1 MDDQGPVV
9 DPSSPV
15 YVYVQVADA
24 IEAEVRAGRLPV
36 GARLPGEQD
45 LATQYGIAKGTARR
59 VAEELRDRGLALTV
73 PNKGTFITQPPED
86 GGSASAE
93 R

>member
-9 DPSSPV
+9 DPSLPV

-24 IEAEVRAGRLPV
+24 IEADIRSGRLPV

-45 LATQYGIAKGTARR
+45 LAVQYGIAKGTAAR
-59 VAEELRDRGLALTV
+59 VARELRDRGLATTLA
-73 PNKGTFITQPPED
+73 NKGTYIVEPPP
-86 GGSASAE
+86 AE
-93 R
+93 G

>member
-1 MDDQGPVV
+1 MGDDHGSVV

-24 IEAEVRAGRLPV
+24 IEADVRSGRLPV

-45 LATQYGIAKGTARR
+45 LAAQYGIAKGTASR
-59 VAEELRDRGLALTV
+59 VARELRDRGLAITV
-73 PNKGTFITQPPED
+73 PNKGTFITEPPQPPGE
-86 GGSASAE
+86 G
-93 R
+93 

>member
-1 MDDQGPVV
+1 MDDQEPVV
-9 DPSSPV
+9 DASLPV

-24 IEAEVRAGRLPV
+24 IEADIRSGKLPV

-45 LATQYGIAKGTARR
+45 LAAQYGIAKGTAAR
-59 VAEELRDRGLALTV
+59 VAKELRDRGLATTLA
-73 PNKGTFITQPPED
+73 NKGTYIVEPPT
-86 GGSASAE
+86 GNE